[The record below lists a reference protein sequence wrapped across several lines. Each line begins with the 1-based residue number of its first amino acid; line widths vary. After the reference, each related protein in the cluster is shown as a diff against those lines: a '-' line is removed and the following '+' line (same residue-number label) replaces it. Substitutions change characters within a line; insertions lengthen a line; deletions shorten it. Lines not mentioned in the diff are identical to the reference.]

1 MAKEPGSPSL
11 RRWVL
16 LGLLALGA
24 GMVLLTLLV
33 AGVAAVALVDRLEGP
48 EVWNRWSEIGDS
60 FGVLNGVVSGLA
72 FAALMATLWFQSREL
87 SLQRFELRMQRDA
100 IRQSGEELRRT
111 ADAGMRNLHFELLKM
126 SIQDAALAD
135 VWPDPVPTSDETRRR
150 QLLYAN
156 LVFQH
161 LALSMTLAEHTDDEA
176 REALRYIFE
185 SELMREYWLL
195 AAPAR
200 RKTQVSGSGPSR
212 MSRLADEVLAEFS
225 ATRPGA
231 EQQPG

>member
-1 MAKEPGSPSL
+1 VTREPGPRSL
-11 RRWVL
+11 LRWVL
-16 LGLLALGA
+16 LGLVA
-24 GMVLLTLLV
+24 GVVLLLLLV
-33 AGVAAVALVDRLEGP
+33 SAGVAAVALVDHLVGP

-72 FAALMATLWFQSREL
+72 FAALMVTLWIQSREL
-87 SLQRFELRMQRDA
+87 SLQRVELRMQRDA
-100 IRQSGEELRRT
+100 IKQSGEELRRA
-111 ADAGMRNLHFELLKM
+111 ADAGMRTLHFELLKM
-126 SIQDAALAD
+126 SIEDPALAD
-135 VWPDPVPTSDETRRR
+135 VWPDPVRSGNEPHRR

-161 LALSMTLAEHTDDEA
+161 LALSMTLAEYTDDQV

-195 AAPAR
+195 AASAR
-200 RKTQVSGSGPSR
+200 HMTQVSGTGPWR
-212 MSRLADEVLAEFS
+212 MSRIADEVVAGFT

-231 EQQPG
+231 EQRPG